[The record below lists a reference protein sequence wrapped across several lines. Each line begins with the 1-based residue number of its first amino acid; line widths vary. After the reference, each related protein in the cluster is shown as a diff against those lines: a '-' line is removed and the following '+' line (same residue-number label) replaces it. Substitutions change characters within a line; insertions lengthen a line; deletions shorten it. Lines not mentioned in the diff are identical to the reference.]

1 MFIQDLSVEQQ
12 QVFLYLARK
21 VIEADGVLHELQ
33 LGALDTIKKQCE
45 HGISE
50 KEVPLNTLGKLFTT
64 NHAKHAVLL
73 ELTSVAL
80 ADSRWHDNER
90 DTIYSYA
97 KEMGVSTQKVDQL
110 KDWVVKNFALY
121 QEALKLLD

>member
-45 HGISE
+45 HGINE
-50 KEVPLNTLGKLFTT
+50 KEVPLNTLGQLFST

-121 QEALKLLD
+121 QEAVKMLD

>member
-50 KEVPLNTLGKLFTT
+50 KEVPLNTLGQLFTT
-64 NHAKHAVLL
+64 NYAKHAVLL

-90 DTIYSYA
+90 DAIYSYA
-97 KEMGVSTQKVDQL
+97 KEMGVSPQKVDQL
-110 KDWVVKNFALY
+110 KDWVVKNFMLY
-121 QEALKLLD
+121 QEAIKLLD

>member
-1 MFIQDLSVEQQ
+1 MFIQDLNVEQK

-33 LGALDTIKKQCE
+33 LGALDMIKKQCAY
-45 HGISE
+45 GISE
-50 KEVPLNTLGKLFTT
+50 KEVPLDTLGEIFTT
-64 NHAKHAVLL
+64 SYAKHATLL
-73 ELTSVAL
+73 ELVSVAL

-97 KEMGVSTQKVDQL
+97 KEMGVSTHKVDQF
-110 KDWVVKNFALY
+110 KDWVVKNFMLY
-121 QEALKLLD
+121 QEAVKLLE

>member
-45 HGISE
+45 HGINE
-50 KEVPLNTLGKLFTT
+50 KEVPLNTLGQLFST

-110 KDWVVKNFALY
+110 KDWVVKNFMLY
-121 QEALKLLD
+121 QEAVKMLD

>member
-50 KEVPLNTLGKLFTT
+50 KEVSLNTLGQLFTT
-64 NHAKHAVLL
+64 NYAKHAVLL

-97 KEMGVSTQKVDQL
+97 KEMGVSPQKVDQL

>member
-33 LGALDTIKKQCE
+33 LGALDVIKKQCE
-45 HGISE
+45 YGISE
-50 KEVPLNTLGKLFTT
+50 KEVPVSSLGQIFIT
-64 NHAKHAVLL
+64 NHAKHAALL
-73 ELTSVAL
+73 ELVSVAL

-90 DTIYSYA
+90 DVIYSYA
-97 KEMGVSTQKVDQL
+97 KEMGVSTQKVDQF
-110 KDWVVKNFALY
+110 KDWVVKNFMLY
-121 QEALKLLD
+121 QEAVKLLD

>member
-33 LGALDTIKKQCE
+33 LSALDVIKKQCE
-45 HGISE
+45 YGISE
-50 KEVPLNTLGKLFTT
+50 KEVPLSELGKLFTT

-97 KEMGVSTQKVDQL
+97 KEMGVSTQKVDQF
-110 KDWVVKNFALY
+110 KDWVVKNFMLY
-121 QEALKLLD
+121 QEAVKLLD